1 MYNFFNLFY
10 DLNFDKIYV
19 MRILISTF
27 LYNILF
33 KKKNKDSYNWI
44 LKNEKM
50 REIIYR
56 LKNDKCFEIKNN
68 LKEFNIEE
76 EYKNENTIESY
87 NINLKFTYEMD
98 IINKQFNI
106 QINSLG
112 NKNWIKP
119 ELINKEAQ
127 NSIIFKEMK

>member
-1 MYNFFNLFY
+1 MENFFNLFY
-10 DLNFDKIYV
+10 DLTFDKIDV
-19 MRILISTF
+19 VRILISTF

-33 KKKNKDSYNWI
+33 KKKNKDSFNWI

-98 IINKQFNI
+98 IINNQFNI
-106 QINSLG
+106 QTNSLG

-119 ELINKEAQ
+119 ELINKEAK